1 VLAQRFKGQLEL
13 SIYNDSSTD
22 ASLKVIDRWRPAL
35 EDAGIRVVLGGHYSC
50 GDEPKGVGF
59 AKNSAIRQSCGE
71 YICFLDADDIMG
83 PNRVQL
89 QFEAASRH
97 TGSVILT

>member
-1 VLAQRFKGQLEL
+1 VSIVLPVRNAELWLDDSLSSVLAQRFKGQLEL

-50 GDEPKGVGF
+50 GDEPKG
-59 AKNSAIRQSCGE
+59 
-71 YICFLDADDIMG
+71 
-83 PNRVQL
+83 
-89 QFEAASRH
+89 
-97 TGSVILT
+97 GSEHMDYAHEFYSPTAYTCWIW